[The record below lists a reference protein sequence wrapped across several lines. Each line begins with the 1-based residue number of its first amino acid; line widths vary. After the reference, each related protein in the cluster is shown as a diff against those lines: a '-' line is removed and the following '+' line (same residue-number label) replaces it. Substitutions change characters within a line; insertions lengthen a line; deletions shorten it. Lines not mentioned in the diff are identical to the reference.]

1 MSRHHFTR
9 DTSPLVFGHGCAA
22 ILVDRAGRYLLQRR
36 DDIPRI
42 WFPGHWG
49 FFGGTV
55 EPGETALDATARE
68 VAEETNLVLPVQ
80 RFAFFMQM
88 DVTLD
93 ALSGIRERHFFTA
106 RVQESEIASLRLGEG
121 AEMRWVS
128 GEEALATLTLSPYD
142 GFGLFLHHA
151 RARVR

>member
-36 DDIPRI
+36 DDIPGI

-55 EPGETALDATARE
+55 EHGETALDATMRE
-68 VAEETNLVLPVQ
+68 VAEETNLVLAIE
-80 RFAFFMQM
+80 RFAFFMRM

-93 ALSGIRERHFFTA
+93 ALAGLRERHFFTA
-106 RVQESEIASLRLGEG
+106 RVDESEIPALRLGEG
-121 AEMRWVS
+121 AEMRWVT
-128 GEEALATLTLSPYD
+128 GDEALGSLTLSPYD
-142 GFGLFLHHA
+142 GFGLFLHHG

>member
-22 ILVDRAGRYLLQRR
+22 ILVDRASRYLLQRR

-68 VAEETNLVLPVQ
+68 VAEEINLVLPVE

-93 ALSGIRERHFFTA
+93 ALAGIRERHFFTA
-106 RVQESEIASLRLGEG
+106 LVEESELASLRLGEG

-128 GEEALATLTLSPYD
+128 GDEALATLTLSPYD